1 MESWRVFFTGVGG
14 QGTVLATRVLGEA
27 ALLAGIQVVVSEIH
41 GMAQRGGVVES
52 AVILGALQSPVVS
65 DGEADI
71 LMAFEPMEAL
81 RALRKCSKHSLAIV
95 NTSPTAPFTVS
106 SGRDRYPDISA
117 MMKTVANHVGKL
129 IAFDARSLAEEAG
142 SDLGVNMVMLGTLMR
157 YGKMPF
163 GREMVEAVLESRTRK
178 AFLEINRRAL
188 ELGFQVR

>member
-1 MESWRVFFTGVGG
+1 
-14 QGTVLATRVLGEA
+14 
-27 ALLAGIQVVVSEIH
+27 
-41 GMAQRGGVVES
+41 
-52 AVILGALQSPVVS
+52 
-65 DGEADI
+65 
-71 LMAFEPMEAL
+71 
-81 RALRKCSKHSLAIV
+81 
-95 NTSPTAPFTVS
+95 
-106 SGRDRYPDISA
+106 